1 MQISRI
7 SNTLYNSP
15 IKYQRNIDTKNHIA
29 FTSFPPAKSKVF
41 EFVKKILKPINKGMD
56 KLTDGIACV
65 YSKVLLNKKFKELVE
80 WTDKSNINV
89 PKHIGVFIA
98 ATISGT
104 YVARTLNN
112 KKLERKKRTTLAINQ
127 GIVFG
132 LSTAMGYTFD
142 KLANKKIDVL
152 IDKFAKANSA
162 DTTIDNDLMEKY
174 KKGMKTASSLIILAT
189 MYRYIA
195 PVIVTPI
202 ANKIGNRVQAKREAE
217 LKAKQSIENK

>member
-1 MQISRI
+1 MQIAKI

-15 IKYQRNIDTKNHIA
+15 IRYQSNIDTKNHIA
-29 FTSFPPAKSKVF
+29 FTSFPPTKSKYF
-41 EFVKKILKPINKGMD
+41 EFVKKILKPINKLTD
-56 KLTDGIACV
+56 KLTDGIARVC
-65 YSKVLLNKKFKELVE
+65 SKILLTEKFKSLIK
-80 WTDKSNINV
+80 WTEKSDINIV
-89 PKHIGVFIA
+89 KHIGVFIA

-162 DTTIDNDLMEKY
+162 DTTINHDLMEKY
-174 KKGMKTASSLIILAT
+174 KKGMKTASSLMILAT

-202 ANKIGNRVQAKREAE
+202 ANKIGNRLHEKREAE
-217 LKAKQSIENK
+217 LKAKQSIEKK